1 MAIHIIIDGYNLIR
15 QSDTLHILDQQD
27 IQVGRDALID
37 LLAAYKKIKAHKITV
52 VFDGANA
59 PDFSNRNDSAKGIKI
74 KFSGPG
80 ETADTVIKKIASSK
94 KEKALIVTSDRDI
107 IDFVS
112 SQGASTIGS
121 TEFEKKMIMADYMML
136 KGLYDEDEDEN
147 GWMPTTKKKGPKR
160 RLTKKERQ
168 NRIKVNK
175 L

>member
-27 IQVGRDALID
+27 IQTGRDALID
-37 LLAAYKKIKAHKITV
+37 LLAAYKKLKPHKITV

-59 PDFSNRNDSAKGIKI
+59 PLLSNRNDSVKGIEI
-74 KFSGPG
+74 IFSGQG

-94 KEKALIVTSDRDI
+94 KEKVLIVSSDKEI
-107 IDFVS
+107 IDFAS

-121 TEFEKKMIMADYMML
+121 TEFEEKMRMAEYMMI
-136 KGLYDEDEDEN
+136 KGLDEDQDEN

-160 RLTKKERQ
+160 RLSKKERR